1 MPSGENEIEPL
12 KIKNSPILRQ
22 QDKGAT
28 GRTGTNVASKLQTYC
43 TKPAREM
50 QVLFYGRYFCAHF

>member
-50 QVLFYGRYFCAHF
+50 QV